1 MVRTYEEAVA
11 WIHGRLRLGIKPGLK
26 RMEWMMEQL
35 GHPERRVRAVH
46 IGGTNGKGSTVAYL
60 RSILQAAGYSVGTFT
75 SPYVE
80 QFNER
85 ISINGQP
92 IRDEEI
98 VELVQTIKPLADEL
112 EQTELGGPT
121 EFEVITA
128 MMLYYFGKQNIQDI
142 VLIEVGLG
150 GRLDSTNII
159 YPLLSV
165 ITNVSYDH
173 MNILGDTLGQ
183 IAAEKAGIIKSG
195 VPLVTAVKEPEA
207 WEVIAKTAAERKAK
221 TYRLGVDFT
230 VSDRQATVEGEQFS
244 LVTPFAEYRDL
255 RIQMP
260 GAHQVEN
267 AAVAVMAAELLRLGY
282 SFLIDPE
289 HIADGLATA
298 AWPGRFER
306 VSDSPLIILDGAHNE
321 AGIRSL
327 VETVRAHYPDKR
339 VHVLFAALTDKPL
352 ERMIQLLDELAD
364 TITFT
369 TFDFPRA
376 AAAEQLYA
384 LSSHRHKATVHRW
397 KKWIGEQKTRL
408 SAQEMLLITGS
419 LYFISEV
426 KKSLCKKNL
435 LSTTSMKWYNEDK
448 EK

>member
-1 MVRTYEEAVA
+1 MIRTYEEAVA
-11 WIHGRLRLGIKPGLK
+11 WIHGRLRLGMKPGLK
-26 RMEWMMEQL
+26 RMEWMMEKL

-85 ISINGQP
+85 ISVNGEP
-92 IRDEEI
+92 IGDDEI
-98 VELVQTIKPLADEL
+98 VELVRVVQPLADEL
-112 EQTELGGPT
+112 ERTELGGPT

-128 MMLYYFGKQNIQDI
+128 MMLYYFGKQHIQDI

-150 GRLDSTNII
+150 GRLDSTNVI
-159 YPLLSV
+159 YPLVSV

-195 VPLVTAVKEPEA
+195 VPLVTAVNEPEA

-230 VSDRQATVEGEQFS
+230 VSDQQTTAEGEQFS
-244 LVTPFAEYRDL
+244 LVTPFSEYRDV
-255 RIQMP
+255 RISMP
-260 GAHQVEN
+260 GTHQVEN

-289 HIADGLATA
+289 HIAAGLASA

-306 VSDSPLIILDGAHNE
+306 VSDKPLVIVDGAHNE
-321 AGIRSL
+321 AGIRAL
-327 VETVRAHYPDKR
+327 VDTVRAHYRDKR
-339 VHVLFAALTDKPL
+339 VHVLLAALADKPL
-352 ERMIQLLDELAD
+352 APMIRLLDELAD

-376 AAAEQLYA
+376 AQAEALAA
-384 LSSHRHKATVHRW
+384 LSSHRQKAAANDW
-397 KKWIGEQKTRL
+397 AGWIR
-408 SAQEMLLITGS
+408 AQQERMGDDELLVVTGS
-419 LYFISEV
+419 LYFISDV
-426 KKSLCKKNL
+426 KKQFR
-435 LSTTSMKWYNEDK
+435 
-448 EK
+448 

>member
-1 MVRTYEEAVA
+1 
-11 WIHGRLRLGIKPGLK
+11 
-26 RMEWMMEQL
+26 
-35 GHPERRVRAVH
+35 
-46 IGGTNGKGSTVAYL
+46 
-60 RSILQAAGYSVGTFT
+60 
-75 SPYVE
+75 
-80 QFNER
+80 
-85 ISINGQP
+85 
-92 IRDEEI
+92 
-98 VELVQTIKPLADEL
+98 
-112 EQTELGGPT
+112 
-121 EFEVITA
+121 
-128 MMLYYFGKQNIQDI
+128 
-142 VLIEVGLG
+142 
-150 GRLDSTNII
+150 
-159 YPLLSV
+159 LSV

-173 MNILGDTLGQ
+173 MNILGDTLDQ

-195 VPLVTAVKEPEA
+195 IPLVTAVNEPEA
-207 WEVIAKTAAERKAK
+207 WDVIAKTAAERKAK

-306 VSDSPLIILDGAHNE
+306 VSGNPLIILDGAHNE

-327 VETVRAHYPDKR
+327 VETVRAHYPDKH

-352 ERMIQLLDELAD
+352 ERMIQRLDELAD

-376 AAAEQLYA
+376 AAAEQLA
-384 LSSHRHKATVHRW
+384 DLSSHPQKAVTGDWVGW
-397 KKWIGEQKTRL
+397 ISEKKNQMGSDEL
-408 SAQEMLLITGS
+408 MLITGS

-426 KKSLCKKNL
+426 RKRLKK
-435 LSTTSMKWYNEDK
+435 
-448 EK
+448 

>member
-1 MVRTYEEAVA
+1 MVRTYEEAVS
-11 WIHGRLRLGIKPGLK
+11 WIHGRLRLGMKPGLK
-26 RMEWMMEQL
+26 RMEWMMEKL

-85 ISINGQP
+85 ISINGEP
-92 IRDEEI
+92 ISDQEI
-98 VELVQTIKPLADEL
+98 VELVRVIQPLADEL
-112 EQTELGGPT
+112 EQTEFGGPT

-159 YPLLSV
+159 YPLVSV

-173 MNILGDTLGQ
+173 MNILGDTLDQ

-195 VPLVTAVKEPEA
+195 IPLVTAVNEPEA
-207 WEVIAKTAAERKAK
+207 WDVIAKTAAERKAK

-352 ERMIQLLDELAD
+352 ERMIQLLDELAH

-376 AAAEQLYA
+376 AAAEQLA
-384 LSSHRHKATVHRW
+384 DLSSHPQKAVTGDW
-397 KKWIGEQKTRL
+397 IGWIGEKKKQMGSDEL
-408 SAQEMLLITGS
+408 MLITGS

-426 KKSLCKKNL
+426 RKRLKK
-435 LSTTSMKWYNEDK
+435 
-448 EK
+448 

>member
-1 MVRTYEEAVA
+1 MIRTYEEAVA
-11 WIHGRLRLGIKPGLK
+11 WIHGRLRLGMKPGLK
-26 RMEWMMEQL
+26 RMEWMMEKL

-85 ISINGQP
+85 ISVNGEP

-98 VELVQTIKPLADEL
+98 VELVQTIQPLADEL
-112 EQTELGGPT
+112 ERTELGGPT

-128 MMLYYFGKQNIQDI
+128 MMLYYFGKKQIQDI

-150 GRLDSTNII
+150 GRLDSTNVI
-159 YPLLSV
+159 YPLVSV

-195 VPLVTAVKEPEA
+195 VPLVTAVNEPEA

-221 TYRLGVDFT
+221 TYRLGVDFI

-244 LVTPFAEYRDL
+244 LVTPFSEYRDV
-255 RIQMP
+255 RIHMP

-289 HIADGLATA
+289 HIADGLAAA

-306 VSDSPLIILDGAHNE
+306 VSDKPLIILDGAHNE

-339 VHVLFAALTDKPL
+339 VHVLFAALADKPL
-352 ERMIQLLDELAD
+352 ERMIQRLDELAD

-376 AAAEQLYA
+376 AAAEQLA
-384 LSSHRHKATVHRW
+384 DLSSHPQKAVTGD
-397 KKWIGEQKTRL
+397 WIGWVDGKKNRMGRNEL
-408 SAQEMLLITGS
+408 LLITGS

-426 KKSLCKKNL
+426 RKRLKK
-435 LSTTSMKWYNEDK
+435 
-448 EK
+448 

>member
-11 WIHGRLRLGIKPGLK
+11 WIHGRLRLGMKPGLK

-85 ISINGQP
+85 ISINGEP
-92 IRDEEI
+92 ISDQEI
-98 VELVQTIKPLADEL
+98 VELVRVIQPLADEL
-112 EQTELGGPT
+112 EQTEFGGPT

-142 VLIEVGLG
+142 VLVEVGLG

-159 YPLLSV
+159 YPLVSV

-230 VSDRQATVEGEQFS
+230 VTDWKTIAEGEQFS
-244 LVTPFAEYRDL
+244 LATPFAEYRDL

-321 AGIRSL
+321 AGIRAL

-376 AAAEQLYA
+376 AAAEDLAA
-384 LSSHRHKATVHRW
+384 LSSHPHKAVVGDW
-397 KKWIGEQKTRL
+397 AAWINGKKKEAGSDDL
-408 SAQEMLLITGS
+408 LLITGS
-419 LYFISEV
+419 LYFISEARKLL
-426 KKSLCKKNL
+426 KKHTKR
-435 LSTTSMKWYNEDK
+435 
-448 EK
+448 

>member
-26 RMEWMMEQL
+26 RMEWMMEKL

-173 MNILGDTLGQ
+173 MNILGDTLDQ

-195 VPLVTAVKEPEA
+195 IPLVTAVNEPEA
-207 WEVIAKTAAERKAK
+207 WDVIAKTAAERKAK

-298 AWPGRFER
+298 SWPGRFEQ
-306 VSDSPLIILDGAHNE
+306 VSGNPLIILDGAHNE
-321 AGIRSL
+321 AGIRAL
-327 VETVRAHYPDKR
+327 VETVRAHYPGKR
-339 VHVLFAALTDKPL
+339 VHVLFAALADKPL
-352 ERMIQLLDELAD
+352 ERMIRQLDELAD

-376 AAAEQLYA
+376 AAAEQLA
-384 LSSHRHKATVHRW
+384 DLSSHPQKAVTGDW
-397 KKWIGEQKTRL
+397 IGWIGEKKNQMGSDEL
-408 SAQEMLLITGS
+408 MLITGS

-426 KKSLCKKNL
+426 RKRLKK
-435 LSTTSMKWYNEDK
+435 
-448 EK
+448 

>member
-11 WIHGRLRLGIKPGLK
+11 WIHGRLRLGMKPGLK

-85 ISINGQP
+85 ISINGEP
-92 IRDEEI
+92 ISDQEI
-98 VELVQTIKPLADEL
+98 VELVRVIQPLADEL
-112 EQTELGGPT
+112 EQTEFGGPT

-159 YPLLSV
+159 YPLVSV

-173 MNILGDTLGQ
+173 MNILGDTLDQ

-195 VPLVTAVKEPEA
+195 IPLVTAVNEPEA
-207 WEVIAKTAAERKAK
+207 WDVIAKTAAERKAK

-352 ERMIQLLDELAD
+352 ERMIQLLDELAH

-376 AAAEQLYA
+376 AAAEQLA
-384 LSSHRHKATVHRW
+384 DLSSHPQKAVTGDW
-397 KKWIGEQKTRL
+397 IGWIGEKKKQMGSDEL
-408 SAQEMLLITGS
+408 MLITGS

-426 KKSLCKKNL
+426 RKRLKK
-435 LSTTSMKWYNEDK
+435 
-448 EK
+448 

>member
-1 MVRTYEEAVA
+1 MVRTYDEAVA
-11 WIHGRLRLGIKPGLK
+11 WIHGRLRLGMKPGLK
-26 RMEWMMEQL
+26 RMEWMMEKL

-85 ISINGQP
+85 ISINGEP
-92 IRDEEI
+92 ISDEEI

-112 EQTELGGPT
+112 ERTELGGPT

-128 MMLYYFGKQNIQDI
+128 MMLYYFGKKHIQDI

-150 GRLDSTNII
+150 GRLDSTNVI
-159 YPLLSV
+159 YPLVSV

-173 MNILGDTLGQ
+173 MNILGDTLAQ

-195 VPLVTAVKEPEA
+195 VPLVTAVNEPEA
-207 WEVIAKTAAERKAK
+207 WDVIAKTAAERKAK

-230 VSDRQATVEGEQFS
+230 VSDRQATAEGEQFS
-244 LVTPFAEYRDL
+244 VTTPFAEYRGL
-255 RIQMP
+255 RISMP

-267 AAVAVMAAELLRLGY
+267 AAVAVMTAELLRLGY

-289 HIADGLATA
+289 HIGDGLATA
-298 AWPGRFER
+298 TWPGRFER
-306 VSDSPLIILDGAHNE
+306 MSDNPLIILDGAHNE
-321 AGIRSL
+321 AGIHAL
-327 VETVRAHYPDKR
+327 VETVRTHYPDKR
-339 VHVLFAALTDKPL
+339 VHVLFAALADKPL
-352 ERMIQLLDELAD
+352 ERMIRLLDDLA
-364 TITFT
+364 TTMTFT

-376 AAAEQLYA
+376 ALAEALAA
-384 LSSHRHKATVHRW
+384 LSSHLHKAATDDW
-397 KKWIGEQKTRL
+397 TGWLIEKKKRMGNDE
-408 SAQEMLLITGS
+408 LLLVTGS

-426 KKSLCKKNL
+426 RKLLKK
-435 LSTTSMKWYNEDK
+435 
-448 EK
+448 

>member
-1 MVRTYEEAVA
+1 MVRTYDEAVA
-11 WIHGRLRLGIKPGLK
+11 WIHGRLRLGMKPGLK
-26 RMEWMMEQL
+26 RMEWMMEKL

-85 ISINGQP
+85 ISINGEP
-92 IRDEEI
+92 ISDEEI

-112 EQTELGGPT
+112 ERTELGGPT

-128 MMLYYFGKQNIQDI
+128 MMLYYFGKKHIQDI

-150 GRLDSTNII
+150 GRLDSTNVI
-159 YPLLSV
+159 YPLVSV

-173 MNILGDTLGQ
+173 MNILGDTLAQ

-195 VPLVTAVKEPEA
+195 VPLVTAVNEPEA
-207 WEVIAKTAAERKAK
+207 WDVIAKTAAERKAK
-221 TYRLGVDFT
+221 TYRIGVDFT
-230 VSDRQATVEGEQFS
+230 VSDRQATAEGEQFS
-244 LVTPFAEYRDL
+244 VTTPFAEYRGL
-255 RIQMP
+255 RISMP

-267 AAVAVMAAELLRLGY
+267 AAVAVMTAELLRLGY

-289 HIADGLATA
+289 HITDGLATA
-298 AWPGRFER
+298 TWPGRFER
-306 VSDSPLIILDGAHNE
+306 MSDNPLIILDGAHNE
-321 AGIRSL
+321 AGIHAL
-327 VETVRAHYPDKR
+327 VETVRTHYPDKR
-339 VHVLFAALTDKPL
+339 VHVLFAALADKPL
-352 ERMIQLLDELAD
+352 ERMIRLLDDLAA
-364 TITFT
+364 TMTFT

-376 AAAEQLYA
+376 AEAEQLSA
-384 LSSHRHKATVHRW
+384 LSFH
-397 KKWIGEQKTRL
+397 EQKTVVHHWDEWVKKQKKQL
-408 SAQEMLLITGS
+408 SADDVLLITGS

-426 KKSLCKKNL
+426 KKRWN
-435 LSTTSMKWYNEDK
+435 
-448 EK
+448 

>member
-11 WIHGRLRLGIKPGLK
+11 WIHGRLRLGMKPGLK

-85 ISINGQP
+85 ISINGEP
-92 IRDEEI
+92 ISDQEI
-98 VELVQTIKPLADEL
+98 VELVRVIQPLADEL

-142 VLIEVGLG
+142 VLVEVGLG

-173 MNILGDTLGQ
+173 MNILGDTLDQ

-195 VPLVTAVKEPEA
+195 VPLVTAVNEPEA
-207 WEVIAKTAAERKAK
+207 WEVIAKTAVERKAK

-230 VSDRQATVEGEQFS
+230 VSERQATVEGEQFS

-306 VSDSPLIILDGAHNE
+306 VSGKPLIILDGAHNE
-321 AGIRSL
+321 AGIRAL

-352 ERMIQLLDELAD
+352 ERMIRHLDELA
-364 TITFT
+364 TTMTFT

-376 AAAEQLYA
+376 AAAEQLAA
-384 LSSHRHKATVHRW
+384 LSTHQQKAAVHQW
-397 KKWIGEQKTRL
+397 EEWIGEQASRL
-408 SAQEMLLITGS
+408 TDQDMLLITGS
-419 LYFISEV
+419 LYFISDV
-426 KKSLCKKNL
+426 KKRIG
-435 LSTTSMKWYNEDK
+435 
-448 EK
+448 

>member
-11 WIHGRLRLGIKPGLK
+11 WIHGRLRLGMKPGLK

-85 ISINGQP
+85 ISINGEP
-92 IRDEEI
+92 ISDQEI
-98 VELVQTIKPLADEL
+98 VELVRVIQPLADEL

-142 VLIEVGLG
+142 VLVEVGLG

-173 MNILGDTLGQ
+173 MNILGDTLDQ
-183 IAAEKAGIIKSG
+183 IAVEKAGIIKSG
-195 VPLVTAVKEPEA
+195 VPLVTAVNEPEA
-207 WEVIAKTAAERKAK
+207 WEVIAKTAVERKAK

-230 VSDRQATVEGEQFS
+230 VSERQATVEGEQFS

-306 VSDSPLIILDGAHNE
+306 VSGKPLIILDGAHNE
-321 AGIRSL
+321 AGIRAL

-352 ERMIQLLDELAD
+352 ERMIRHLDELA
-364 TITFT
+364 TTMTFT

-376 AAAEQLYA
+376 AAAEQLAA
-384 LSSHRHKATVHRW
+384 LSTHQQKAAVHQW
-397 KKWIGEQKTRL
+397 EEWIGEQASRL
-408 SAQEMLLITGS
+408 TDQDMLLITGS
-419 LYFISEV
+419 LYFISDV
-426 KKSLCKKNL
+426 KKRIG
-435 LSTTSMKWYNEDK
+435 
-448 EK
+448 